1 MYKIKVGLFN
11 PKEGTPSFCMLH
23 KTMMKVFPSSEQTQL
38 DSSTGLLVARHEDFF
53 NDFLAIRAE
62 SISSWELCH
71 HLEVLFWHPVGRDV
85 ERLPLTEAPGIEP
98 IVIEE
103 TIAAHIGSRSKI
115 GDVAVNNRIF
125 WYLYGLVVCTAP
137 AQKALLS
144 WA

>member
-1 MYKIKVGLFN
+1 
-11 PKEGTPSFCMLH
+11 MLP
-23 KTMMKVFPSSEQTQL
+23 KTMRKVFPASEQTQL
-38 DSSTGLLVARHEDFF
+38 DSSTGLLIARHEDFF
-53 NDFLAIRAE
+53 NDFLAIVIRAE
-62 SISSWELCH
+62 RVSSWELCH

-115 GDVAVNNRIF
+115 GDVAVDDRIF
-125 WYLYGLVVCTAP
+125 WYLYGLVVGTAP

>member
-11 PKEGTPSFCMLH
+11 PKEGTPSFCMLR
-23 KTMMKVFPSSEQTQL
+23 KTRRKVFPASEHTQL

-53 NDFLAIRAE
+53 NDFLAIRVE
-62 SISSWELCH
+62 SITSWELCH

-103 TIAAHIGSRSKI
+103 SIVAYIGGCSDVGNIAV
-115 GDVAVNNRIF
+115 DDRIF
-125 WYLYGLVVCTAP
+125 WYLYGLVVGTTP
-137 AQKALLS
+137 AKDARLVGV
-144 WA
+144 